1 MKMGNFH
8 SPLCLHRE
16 HDDKKNVRI
25 YDYVE
30 HDHPQLARMWEKR
43 RRGYRA
49 MGYVITAKA
58 KQDC

>member
-8 SPLCLHRE
+8 SPLYLHRE

-43 RRGYRA
+43 RRGYLA